1 MTLPPVLEELDEMPE
16 TVPLDGFADT
26 VLGWT
31 TADAED
37 ADVTLSVGILPD
49 GAEPIGGGTLPTALP
64 PEPGPPP

>member
-1 MTLPPVLEELDEMPE
+1 MLEELDELPD
-16 TVPLDGFADT
+16 TAALDGFADT

-37 ADVTLSVGILPD
+37 ADVTLSVGILTD
-49 GAEPIGGGTLPTALP
+49 EVEGRGGGTLPP